1 MALSIDD
8 KIKIYRDALDR
19 YEADGDAE
27 KVAIQRLLIAR
38 LEADK
43 SSKKGKK

>member
-19 YEADGDAE
+19 YEAAGDTE
-27 KVAIQRLLIAR
+27 KVAIQRRLIAR
-38 LEADK
+38 LDADK
-43 SSKKGKK
+43 TSKKGKK